1 MIVFVVTC
9 TGYVTYVCC
18 FFFFFKQKTAYEMRI
33 SDWSSDVCSSD
44 LTGGDLLARGHHH
57 IVLAQ
62 VGEARCIADQLD
74 HRIGH
79 ACHGGDHHGNVVAG
93 LDLRLHPPRRA
104 ADTVEV
110 GDRGAPEFHHDAGHR
125 PLVPLRFLYDCGVI
139 RPAVAAPAR
148 RERPG
153 VNGPARTCC
162 LESGGYPYS

>member
-1 MIVFVVTC
+1 M
-9 TGYVTYVCC
+9 
-18 FFFFFKQKTAYEMRI
+18 
-33 SDWSSDVCSSD
+33 
-44 LTGGDLLARGHHH
+44 
-57 IVLAQ
+57 
-62 VGEARCIADQLD
+62 
-74 HRIGH
+74 GH
-79 ACHGGDHHGNVVAG
+79 AGHGGDHPGNVVAG
-93 LDLRLHPPRRA
+93 LDLRRHPPRRA

-162 LESGGYPYS
+162 LESGGYPYRSEEHTSELQSLMRISYAVFCLKKNKNKTSEDETENE